1 MSLIAF
7 DSVAVVPATIIKGRR
22 IDMLNSKIDKKDKNI
37 VFRSAYD
44 LLQDQQEQQQKNTST
59 SFSNTT
65 AVAVK
70 NSKRRKR
77 RARNEQSQKLA
88 EASISK

>member
-1 MSLIAF
+1 
-7 DSVAVVPATIIKGRR
+7 
-22 IDMLNSKIDKKDKNI
+22 MLNSKIDKKDENI

-44 LLQDQQEQQQKNTST
+44 LLQEEQQDQQQKNTS
-59 SFSNTT
+59 FSTTT

-77 RARNEQSQKLA
+77 RARIEQSQKLA
-88 EASISK
+88 EASDSK